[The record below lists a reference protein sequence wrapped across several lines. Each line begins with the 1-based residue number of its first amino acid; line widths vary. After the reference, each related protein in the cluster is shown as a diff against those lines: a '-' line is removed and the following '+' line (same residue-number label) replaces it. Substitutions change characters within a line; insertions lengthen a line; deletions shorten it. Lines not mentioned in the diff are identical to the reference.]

1 MRSPSLHRSVLVS
14 LFLAAFAT
22 TASARELLADF
33 VKDVAAPPSD
43 IVDRRVVLPAPEE
56 LAVASRTQARALE
69 TRWSEL
75 NGWIVESDI
84 AVDADGP
91 LALAILTPGPVEW
104 IWTLT
109 DPSGTAVDLA
119 SGVSRERRD
128 GLVEVGG
135 ASGDRVELIAARAGR
150 WTIRAVASE
159 RARSNPPGET
169 WLLAR
174 SAGAARLVAHA
185 STVETRTDVELALV
199 ARFEDAGRVQGVHGT
214 AVIQRASGALVL
226 ELQDD
231 GAHQDGLAGDGTF
244 GATLPRGTSGDVRA
258 RIELNGTSADG
269 APIARTVQIAFPVI
283 ERQLLLTGVADATLV
298 GDGRVRI
305 RIEAVPLGSDT
316 KILAAAEV
324 WGTNADGRL
333 VPVCWLARMQE
344 PRGSAGLIDCDLALD
359 VRWIEMANARAP
371 FVLRRVRV
379 QDPDTQV
386 PHDLA
391 SEIAFAMPSI
401 PASVEPV
408 PLLPT
413 TSMLQGTTSAIP
425 AGSQTLGTRTLLTP
439 TLALVHGYCSGGSI
453 WPAAHFSQPKI
464 EFLDPNANRTHDQ
477 FALLLRQA
485 MSARSSFG
493 VVAHSQGGQA
503 ALHLYTFYASGLDTA
518 LGPRLIQ
525 SVGTPYQGT
534 PLASLGGFSCGVNN
548 DMTTTGGPVWLS
560 TIPTWARE
568 KVFYWTTQ
576 NSGSACNFLASL
588 VLGDPE
594 DGTTEMVLGQLPGAN
609 SMGHVNGWC
618 HTTGMSNPA
627 QYTDATR
634 NAERN
639 AQAAR

>member
-1 MRSPSLHRSVLVS
+1 MRSLDRSLLVS
-14 LFLAAFAT
+14 VSLAALVT
-22 TASARELLADF
+22 TASARQLLSDF
-33 VKDVAAPPSD
+33 AKDVAAPPSD
-43 IVDRRVVLPAPEE
+43 IVEGRLVAPAPSD
-56 LAVASRTQARALE
+56 LAVASRAHARPLYS
-69 TRWSEL
+69 RWSESD
-75 NGWIVESDI
+75 GWIVEADI
-84 AVDADGP
+84 SVDADGP

-104 IWTLT
+104 SWTLT
-109 DPSGTAVDLA
+109 DPSGVALDLA
-119 SGVSRERRD
+119 ASATRERRD
-128 GLVEVGG
+128 GLAEVGG
-135 ASGDRVELIAARAGR
+135 ASGDRVDVHAVRAGS
-150 WTIRAVASE
+150 WTVHAVAGE

-169 WLLAR
+169 WLFAR
-174 SAGAARLVAHA
+174 SAGPARLVTHA
-185 STVETRTDVELALV
+185 STLATRSDVEIAIV
-199 ARFEDAGRVQGVHGT
+199 ARFEDAGPLVRVRGT
-214 AVIQRASGALVL
+214 ATIQLASGGLVL
-226 ELQDD
+226 ALSDD
-231 GAHQDGLAGDGTF
+231 GNHQDGLADDGTF
-244 GATLPRGTSGDVRA
+244 GAILPLGTSGDVRA
-258 RIELNGTSADG
+258 RVELHGIDAAG
-269 APIARTVQIAFPVI
+269 APIARTAQIAFPVI
-283 ERQLLLTGVADATLV
+283 ERRLLLTGTADATLAD
-298 GDGRVRI
+298 DGRVRI
-305 RIEAVPLGSDT
+305 RVEAVTLDADT
-316 KILAAAEV
+316 KILVAAEV

-333 VPVCWLARMQE
+333 VPVCWLARMQT
-344 PRGSAGLIDCDLALD
+344 PRERAGLVDLELALD
-359 VRWIEMANARAP
+359 TRWIAMADARAP
-371 FVLRRVRV
+371 FALRRVRV

-391 SEIAFAMPSI
+391 SEIAFVMPSI

-408 PLLPT
+408 PLVPT
-413 TSMLQGTTSAIP
+413 TSMLQGSTSAIP
-425 AGSQTLGTRTLLTP
+425 AGSHTLGTRTLLTP

-453 WPAAHFSQPKI
+453 WPAAHFSQPKL

-485 MSARSSFG
+485 MAARSSFG

-534 PLASLGGFSCGVNN
+534 PLASLGGFSCGVNS
-548 DMTTTGGPVWLS
+548 DMTTSGGPMWMS

-588 VLGDPE
+588 VLNDPE
-594 DGTTEMVLGQLPGAN
+594 DGTTEMMRGQLPGAN

-634 NAERN
+634 NADRN